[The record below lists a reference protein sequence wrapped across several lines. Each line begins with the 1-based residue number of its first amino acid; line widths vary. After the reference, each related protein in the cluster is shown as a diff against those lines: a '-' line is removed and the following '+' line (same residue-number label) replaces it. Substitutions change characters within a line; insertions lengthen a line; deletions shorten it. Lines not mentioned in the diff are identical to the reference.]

1 MKLNAN
7 KLAKYTTLVSAC
19 ACVAF
24 AAYIA
29 GRELGYLRAKIS
41 GPEGGRSTPIDLRW
55 RDGNASLMELQVPPQ
70 SAKERH
76 RDDD

>member
-7 KLAKYTTLVSAC
+7 KLTKCATLVSAC
-19 ACVAF
+19 ACIAF

-29 GRELGYLRAKIS
+29 GRELGYLHTKIS
-41 GPEGGRSTPIDLRW
+41 GPEGGRSTPIALRW
-55 RDGNASLMELQVPPQ
+55 PDGNTSLMKLQVPPQ
-70 SAKERH
+70 SAKEQH